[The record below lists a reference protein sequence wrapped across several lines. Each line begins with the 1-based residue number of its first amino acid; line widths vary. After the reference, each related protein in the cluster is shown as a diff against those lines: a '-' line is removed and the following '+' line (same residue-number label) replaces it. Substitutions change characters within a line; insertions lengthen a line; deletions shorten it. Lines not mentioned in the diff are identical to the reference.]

1 MDILSGVMRLLRTEG
16 HVYGRM
22 ELSGRFG
29 LNSQMKI
36 KMAFAYS

>member
-29 LNSQMKI
+29 LKFPNENQNGI
-36 KMAFAYS
+36 ACL